1 MMTALTLGLLVV
13 VALLVGRIQKMAQDQ
28 RELWRRLNSIS
39 LMPGWIRL
47 RDDTGEV
54 NISAGSLGLRGPH
67 GHASP
72 GLNIHTVPG
81 TVYKYPYTFHDG
93 RESQE
98 EAVRGGGF
106 DIEFTNPP
114 LPDYPLPPH
123 IRLEFRNDTLTIRT
137 WNAKL
142 ETAEWQTGDGY

>member
-13 VALLVGRIQKMAQDQ
+13 VALLVGRIQKMAKDQ

-98 EAVRGGGF
+98 EACAAVGSTSSSPIRRSPIILF
-106 DIEFTNPP
+106 
-114 LPDYPLPPH
+114 PH
-123 IRLEFRNDTLTIRT
+123 TSDLSSAMTP
-137 WNAKL
+137 
-142 ETAEWQTGDGY
+142 